1 MTSLFDT
8 DKSIVLNIG
17 SGSTSVHDFTHVFKG
32 WKELRLD
39 LYVESADIKCD
50 IVSLESVPNNSVD
63 AVWAC
68 HVIEHLEWYQLP
80 ETFRNIMRVL
90 KSSGVAIVRVPD
102 IGSIA
107 HLIKEDLLTPVYTTD
122 SGLDVCPIDMLY
134 GHRGLQEHTQG
145 QNHKIGFTLKSMNQ
159 ILNNLNI
166 NAYTASKNYEIY
178 AILYKDVVP
187 TEILNSI

>member
-8 DKSIVLNIG
+8 NNSIVLNIG
-17 SGSTSVHDFTHVFKG
+17 SGSTSVHDFTHVFKD
-32 WKELRLD
+32 WKELKLD
-39 LYVESADIKCD
+39 LYVDAADIKCD
-50 IVSLESVPNNSVD
+50 IVSLIDVPTNSVD

-80 ETFRNIMRVL
+80 ETFHNIMRVL
-90 KSSGVAIVRVPD
+90 KSSGFAIIRVPD

-107 HLIKEDLLTPVYTTD
+107 HLIQEDLLTPVYTTD
-122 SGLDVCPIDMLY
+122 SGIEVSPVDMLY

-159 ILNNLNI
+159 ILSELNI
-166 NAYTASKNYEIY
+166 KAFTTRKNYEIY
-178 AILYKDVVP
+178 AILYKDAVP